1 MSATS
6 RGLTRCVAI
15 AVAVCLA
22 CQPAWGHNFPPVRT
36 VVVQV
41 EACEVALLIGYRPGT
56 GEDTETLLG
65 RIGSHPRKQQL
76 EAAKTLM
83 GQQAMAPLTVAL
95 DGKPLVPTS
104 VRAKLGSDP
113 GGTRPLVVLLV
124 TFAIPRAGTLSV
136 TSKEPRS
143 TRISWTDRA
152 SQRVDLEA
160 APAQAKWHSGVASFL
175 LRLAGPS
182 GVSACATSPSSTH

>member
-1 MSATS
+1 MRPPAA
-6 RGLTRCVAI
+6 LTRCVAI

-41 EACEVALLIGYRPGT
+41 ERCELAVLIGYRPGN
-56 GEDTETLLG
+56 GEETEALLG
-65 RIGSHPRKQQL
+65 RIGTHPRKQQL

-83 GQQAMAPLTVAL
+83 GKQAMAPLTFAL
-95 DGKPLVPTS
+95 DGQPLVPTS

-124 TFAIPRAGTLSV
+124 TFALPRSGTLSV

-152 SQRVDLEA
+152 SQRVDLQA
-160 APAQAKWHSGVASFL
+160 APAQSKWHSGVASFL
-175 LRLAGPS
+175 LSLAGPP
-182 GVSACATSPSSTH
+182 GDSACATSQSSTH